1 MIIQTTQALVDLV
14 IDSFPAHTLKTVA
27 TLPGRLDEAMLKRFL
42 ITQPAIYFAFIGGR
56 GNGQSHDV
64 RIDANFVAYVITG
77 FNDSPHVIGPDDI
90 INVLAPLIH
99 GHTLDDVGTLL
110 CTGIDNLFTIGKD
123 KSGARVHAVTFSL
136 PNFSF
141 DYTPDYGALND
152 FIRYHAEHS
161 MAAGDDEPTA
171 IDNLTLPQ

>member
-14 IDSFPAHTLKTVA
+14 KTNFPSGIIKTVD

-64 RIDANFVAYVITG
+64 RIDATFVAYVITG

-90 INVLAPLIH
+90 INVLAPLVH
-99 GHTLDDVGTLL
+99 GHTLPDIGTLL
-110 CTGIDNLFTIGKD
+110 CTGIDNLFSIGKD
-123 KSGARVHAVTFSL
+123 KNGARVHAVTFSL

-141 DYTPDYGALND
+141 DYEPDYGALND
-152 FIRYHAEHS
+152 FITYHAEHS
-161 MAAGDDEPTA
+161 MAPGDDEPLA
-171 IDNLTLPQ
+171 IDELTLPQ